1 MEAIENSCC
10 KIEKVKELT
19 LTLNVA
25 LEFMKEFD
33 KTMKKCGVHCGWL
46 LQDWN
51 KNLRQVRSYCP
62 KHFHEWR
69 KVLLPSTLS

>member
-1 MEAIENSCC
+1 MEAIANSCC

-33 KTMKKCGVHCGWL
+33 KTMKQMWSP
-46 LQDWN
+46 
-51 KNLRQVRSYCP
+51 LRMATARLEQEFASST
-62 KHFHEWR
+62 
-69 KVLLPSTLS
+69 VLLP